1 MFLCVNFAL
10 NINERHVLYLY
21 EYLEAG
27 EEAVE
32 ERVEVHA
39 WLLELE
45 IAGELALHELAAEE
59 LGAEEGEDAEE
70 EEEQDEEW
78 GDGLDGADE
87 GAEQVLQGLPVPG
100 HLQVWSFIKENYY
113 KKQTVNAK

>member
-1 MFLCVNFAL
+1 VCVNFAL
-10 NINERHVLYLY
+10 NRNEGLFSFCLK
-21 EYLEAG
+21 YLEAG

-39 WLLELE
+39 GLLELE

-70 EEEQDEEW
+70 EEEQDEE
-78 GDGLDGADE
+78 
-87 GAEQVLQGLPVPG
+87 
-100 HLQVWSFIKENYY
+100 
-113 KKQTVNAK
+113 

>member
-1 MFLCVNFAL
+1 MCVNFAVKR
-10 NINERHVLYLY
+10 NEGLSISIVWL
-21 EYLEAG
+21 YLEAG

-39 WLLELE
+39 GLLELE

-70 EEEQDEEW
+70 EEEEDEEW
-78 GDGLDGADE
+78 GDGLDRADE

-100 HLQVWSFIKENYY
+100 HLHVWIFNPILYTINI
-113 KKQTVNAK
+113 